1 MTMKTFL
8 IPAVFAAALST
19 VAPAEAAECGSVSIA
34 EMKWASAGIAA
45 SFDKIILEKGY
56 GCSVTIVD
64 GDTLPTFASMNEKG
78 IPDIASEYWINSVR
92 SLLDQAIN
100 SGRLVQGAEILAD
113 GAVEGWWIPKF
124 IADAHPDIRS
134 VEDALKHP
142 ELFPAED
149 DPSKGAVYNCPAD
162 WSCQISTTNLFK
174 ALAADKKGFELVETG
189 SPERLDASIA
199 RAFDNKIGWLGY
211 YWAPT
216 AILGKYDM
224 TRLSFGVGHN
234 KNEWDR
240 CTAVAGCVR
249 PELNSYPVSRA
260 FTLMTRSF
268 ATRAGP
274 VTTYLKT
281 RKWDNAT
288 INQVLA
294 WQDENRESNEDAAI
308 YFLRNYESLWT
319 KWVPVDVAEKVKAS
333 L

>member
-1 MTMKTFL
+1 MTMKTLL
-8 IPAVFAAALST
+8 ISAVFAAAFSIA
-19 VAPAEAAECGSVSIA
+19 APAAAGDCGQVSIA

-45 SFDKIILEKGY
+45 NFDKIILEMGY
-56 GCSVTIVD
+56 GCSVTIVA

-78 IPDIASEYWINSVR
+78 TPDIASEYWINSVR
-92 SLLDQAIN
+92 ALLDQAVKT
-100 SGRLVQGAEILAD
+100 GRLVQGAEILAD
-113 GAVEGWWIPKF
+113 GAVEGWFIPKF
-124 IADAHPDIRS
+124 IADANPDIRS
-134 VEDALKHP
+134 VEDALRHP

-149 DPSKGAVYNCPAD
+149 DTSKGAIYNCPPD
-162 WSCQISTTNLFK
+162 WSCHISTTNLFR

-199 RAFDNKIGWLGY
+199 RAFENKVGWLGY

-234 KNEWDR
+234 KTEWDG
-240 CTAVAGCVR
+240 CTAVAGCTR
-249 PELNSYPVSRA
+249 PQLNSYPVSRA

-274 VTTYLKT
+274 VTAYLKT

-294 WQDENRESNEDAAI
+294 WQDENRESNENAAI
-308 YFLRNYESLWT
+308 HFLRNYVNLWT
-319 KWVPVDVAEKVKAS
+319 KWVPADIAEKVKAS

>member
-1 MTMKTFL
+1 MKTLL
-8 IPAVFAAALST
+8 ISAVFAAALYTAS
-19 VAPAEAAECGSVSIA
+19 APAEAADCGKVSIA

-45 SFDKIILEKGY
+45 SLDKIILERGY
-56 GCSVTIVD
+56 GCSVTIVA

-78 IPDIASEYWINSVR
+78 TPDIASEFWINSVR
-92 SLLDQAIN
+92 ILLDQAVN
-100 SGRLVQGAEILAD
+100 TGRLVQGAEILSD

-124 IADAHPDIRS
+124 IADANPDIRT
-134 VEDALKHP
+134 VEGALKHP

-149 DPSKGAVYNCPAD
+149 DAAKGAVHNCPTD
-162 WSCQISTTNLFK
+162 WSCQISTANLFK
-174 ALAADKKGFELVETG
+174 ALAADKKGFELVDTG
-189 SPERLDASIA
+189 SPEGLDASIA
-199 RAFDNKIGWLGY
+199 QAFDKKIGWLGY

-224 TRLSFGVGHN
+224 TRLSFGVGHD
-234 KNEWDR
+234 KAEWDR
-240 CTAVAGCVR
+240 CTSVADCARPAV
-249 PELNSYPVSRA
+249 NSYPVSRA
-260 FTLMTRSF
+260 FTLMTRAF
-268 ATRAGP
+268 AGRAGP
-274 VTTYLKT
+274 VKDYLKA

-308 YFLRNYESLWT
+308 YFLQNYEELWT